1 MSILDILHAAHSNR
15 SQIYTGGAGEGGFQ
29 RKSENAPQTALVN
42 TNQPFKYKV
51 VSSLAA
57 YAT

>member
-29 RKSENAPQTALVN
+29 RKSENALKTALVN
-42 TNQPFKYKV
+42 
-51 VSSLAA
+51 AI
-57 YAT
+57 